1 MKATVVNNVE
11 NTTRVVEIP
20 EYVTN
25 VSSLKNFLQMSD
37 GRIFEGVTHT
47 DLDNDNS
54 PIPILPEDKKERGY
68 VLFISPA
75 QNKTKNGAYSRA
87 ECYSIIKSNGLAD
100 EVKRRFSRNF
110 TQVPTAGLIS
120 IIEEHN
126 KSNDN
131 PVSTSHNNTVTH
143 ITSRKE
149 MSINTSAN
157 SDVTE
162 KDLLKA
168 IVDVTC
174 PQEKKE
180 ILNQMINKVFPNPYS
195 VQDLA
200 NMRR

>member
-25 VSSLKNFLQMSD
+25 VSSLKNFLQISN

-54 PIPILPEDKKERGY
+54 PIPMLPEDKKERGY
-68 VLFISPA
+68 VLFVSPA

-87 ECYSIIKSNGLAD
+87 ECYSLIKSNGLAD
-100 EVKRRFSRNF
+100 EVKKRFNRNF
-110 TQVPTAGLIS
+110 TQVPTAELIS
-120 IIEEHN
+120 IIKEH
-126 KSNDN
+126 S
-131 PVSTSHNNTVTH
+131 VSSMRSTSASHNNTTTH
-143 ITSRKE
+143 TTSHE
-149 MSINTSAN
+149 EVNTNVSVS
-157 SDVTE
+157 SDVIE

-168 IVDVTC
+168 IVDATC
-174 PQEKKE
+174 SQEKKE
-180 ILNQMINKVFPNPYS
+180 LLNQMINKVFPNPYS

>member
-54 PIPILPEDKKERGY
+54 PIPVLPEDKMERGY

-87 ECYSIIKSNGLAD
+87 ECYSIIKSNGLAN
-100 EVKRRFSRNF
+100 EVKRKFNRNF

-120 IIEEHN
+120 IIEKHN
-126 KSNDN
+126 KSNGN
-131 PVSTSHNNTVTH
+131 PLSTSHNNTTMH
-143 ITSRKE
+143 TAPRKE
-149 MSINTSAN
+149 MSMNTSEN

-180 ILNQMINKVFPNPYS
+180 IINQMINKVFPNPYS

>member
-54 PIPILPEDKKERGY
+54 PIPVLPEDKKERGY

-100 EVKRRFSRNF
+100 EVKRRFNRNF

-120 IIEEHN
+120 IIEKHN
-126 KSNDN
+126 KSNGN
-131 PVSTSHNNTVTH
+131 SVSTSYNNTTMH
-143 ITSRKE
+143 TAPRKE
-149 MSINTSAN
+149 MSINTSEN

-168 IVDVTC
+168 IIDVTC